1 MGEPVAAG
9 EHVAVGE
16 PVGEPG
22 PDLVDRAPRYSL
34 GVFPTPLVPA
44 ERLAAYVGARVPL
57 LVKRD
62 DLAGFVTAGSKVRP
76 LEQLVGHALEH
87 GYDTLVTAGVATSS
101 FCQAAATAARVAGLA
116 CHLLL
121 PGEPPEHRPANLA
134 LALAAG
140 AEVTYTGQPREVL
153 DDLVA
158 EHARALTAAGRP
170 ALGVPR
176 GGADE
181 VGALGFV
188 RAAAELAEQLGEQLG
203 QDGAE
208 EARVVIA
215 VGSGGSVSG
224 LLVGM
229 ARRRL
234 PWTATGVSVS
244 RPLPGLDRHLAGLV
258 ARCAAR
264 AGVEDPG
271 TGALTLRPS
280 RGEPHGPAHPKEL
293 ACALAALRTEGLVL
307 DADYTA
313 RAALVAGELCRTAG
327 PPVVL
332 WHTGGL
338 VRAVTDAEAD
348 GWQDRP

>member
-1 MGEPVAAG
+1 
-9 EHVAVGE
+9 
-16 PVGEPG
+16 
-22 PDLVDRAPRYSL
+22 
-34 GVFPTPLVPA
+34 
-44 ERLAAYVGARVPL
+44 
-57 LVKRD
+57 VKRD
-62 DLAGFVTAGSKVRP
+62 DLAGFGTAGSKVRP
-76 LEQLVGHALEH
+76 LEQIIGHALERGH
-87 GYDTLVTAGVATSS
+87 DTLVTAGVATSS
-101 FCQAAATAARVAGLA
+101 FCLAAATAASVAGLA

-134 LALAAG
+134 LALAVG
-140 AEVTYTGQPREVL
+140 AQVTYTRQPREAL
-153 DDLVA
+153 DDLVRSR
-158 EHARALTAAGRP
+158 ARDLTRAGRS

-188 RAAAELAEQLGEQLG
+188 RAAAELGEQLDQVG
-203 QDGAE
+203 VG

-224 LLVGM
+224 LLVGR

-234 PWTATGVSVS
+234 PWTVTGVSVS
-244 RPLPGLDRHLAGLV
+244 RPLSGLDRHLAGLV

-264 AGVEDPG
+264 AGIDDPG
-271 TGALTLRPS
+271 TGSLTLLPS
-280 RGEPHGPAHPKEL
+280 RGEPHGDAHPDER
-293 ACALAALRTEGLVL
+293 ACALTALRTEGLML

-313 RAALVAGELCRTAG
+313 RAALVAADLCRTAG

-338 VRAVTDAEAD
+338 VRAVTDADEW
-348 GWQDRP
+348 GERS